1 MSKVFTSKVPT
12 SSTAPYMAWGRM
24 KYMCNTDNPI
34 FKPDYKDK
42 GISYEANFAW
52 FEKFWLATR
61 HGWCKGAK
69 LARKDTTKWFTES
82 NCYWKP
88 PKGQKPYP
96 KAKCA
101 TGVWGLK
108 LFVDRNGY
116 ASYVVR
122 LTDETGRRVSKFWSI
137 DKYGDTL
144 AFMLAAEYIR
154 DNRGVKA
161 NNSK

>member
-1 MSKVFTSKVPT
+1 MGIIPT

-24 KYMCNTDNPI
+24 KYMCNTDNQA
-34 FKPDYKDK
+34 FKHEYKDK
-42 GISYEANFAW
+42 GISYEANFNC
-52 FEKFWLATR
+52 FVKFWFATR

-69 LARKDTTKWFTES
+69 LARKDHTKWFTEN

-88 PKGQKPYP
+88 PKGKKPYT
-96 KAKCA
+96 KAKCL

-108 LFVDRNGY
+108 LVVDKKGY

-122 LTDETGRRVSKFWSI
+122 LSDSTGRRVSKFWSI

-144 AFMLAAEYIR
+144 AFMLAVEYLR
-154 DNRGVKA
+154 ENKNKRK
-161 NNSK
+161 

>member
-1 MSKVFTSKVPT
+1 MSKVPT

-24 KYMCNTDNPI
+24 KYMCNTDNPT
-34 FKPDYKDK
+34 FYHDYKEK

-69 LARKDTTKWFTES
+69 LARKDSTKWFTES

-101 TGVWGLK
+101 TGIWGLK

-122 LTDETGRRVSKFWSI
+122 LSDESGRRVSKFWSI

-144 AFMLAAEYIR
+144 AFMLAAEYLR
-154 DNRGVKA
+154 EHRK
-161 NNSK
+161 

>member
-1 MSKVFTSKVPT
+1 MSKVPT

-24 KYMCNTDNPI
+24 KYMCNTDNPT
-34 FKPDYKDK
+34 FYHDYKGK

-69 LARKDTTKWFTES
+69 LARKDSTKWFTES

-101 TGVWGLK
+101 TGIWGLK

-122 LTDETGRRVSKFWSI
+122 LSDETGRRVSKFWSI

-144 AFMLAAEYIR
+144 AFMLAAEYLR
-154 DNRGVKA
+154 EHRK
-161 NNSK
+161 

>member
-1 MSKVFTSKVPT
+1 MSKVPMNRVPT

-101 TGVWGLK
+101 TGIWGLK

-122 LTDETGRRVSKFWSI
+122 LSDETGRRVSKFWSI

-144 AFMLAAEYIR
+144 AFMLAAEYLR
-154 DNRGVKA
+154 EHRK
-161 NNSK
+161 

>member
-1 MSKVFTSKVPT
+1 MSKVPT

-24 KYMCNTDNPI
+24 KYMCNTDNPT
-34 FKPDYKDK
+34 FYHDYKEK

-69 LARKDTTKWFTES
+69 LARKDSTKWFTES

-101 TGVWGLK
+101 TGIWGLK

-122 LTDETGRRVSKFWSI
+122 LSDETGRRVSKFWSI
-137 DKYGDTL
+137 DKYGDAL
-144 AFMLAAEYIR
+144 AFMLAAEYLR
-154 DNRGVKA
+154 EHRK
-161 NNSK
+161 